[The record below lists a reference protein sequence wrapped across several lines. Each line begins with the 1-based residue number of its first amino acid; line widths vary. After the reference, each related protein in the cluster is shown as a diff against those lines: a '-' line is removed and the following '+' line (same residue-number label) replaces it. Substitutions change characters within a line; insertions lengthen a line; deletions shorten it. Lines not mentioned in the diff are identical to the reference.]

1 MGVRRAG
8 AGADRRLLRR
18 AGRRVGR
25 LEPHRLR
32 HLRRR
37 EPRQPARGGPRE
49 LPPARR
55 RSALLGGAPQHVRVR
70 RRRRAALDRALTRG
84 GGAALGARG
93 APEGAL
99 SHDFFSARRHHP
111 GRHRGRVALHLP
123 PAIRAPEPRARR
135 RRHRSRRLARRS
147 AVRDAGDHPDGGV
160 EELRVQHGDP
170 HRRPAE
176 HPRARLRGGARR
188 RRRRR
193 STVPLDHAADAGADL
208 RLRARDHD
216 DRLLPALRRALRDD
230 AGRAGARDAQHR
242 LVDVSAR
249 LPLVDDGLRGGGRV
263 RALRDHPRADAR
275 HVALAW
281 SQRRGGGDVSGRRDA
296 RAPAGVSAR
305 VRLATPLL
313 YAALV
318 VLAVLTLLPLL
329 WMVSASLMP
338 SGEATASAR
347 LLPRTVTLDQ
357 YRTLFTRLNVAR
369 ALANS
374 TVLATAV
381 TAISLVVNALA
392 GYAFA
397 KLRFAGRD
405 RLFRLLLGALVIPA
419 QVAMLP
425 LFLMMREL
433 RLVDTYWGVI
443 VPGMASIFGIFLVR
457 QYALSIPQSLLD
469 AARIDGASE
478 LRIFGSIVVPFCT
491 PVLVTLAIFTF
502 MGTWNDFLWPLIV
515 LTGEDRQTLPV
526 ALANL
531 AGEHVQDVE
540 LMMAGAVLTVL
551 PIIVMFLALQRYY
564 IEGIVSGSVK
574 E

>member
-1 MGVRRAG
+1 M
-8 AGADRRLLRR
+8 
-18 AGRRVGR
+18 RRVAAS
-25 LEPHRLR
+25 R
-32 HLRRR
+32 H
-37 EPRQPARGGPRE
+37 
-49 LPPARR
+49 
-55 RSALLGGAPQHVRVR
+55 GA
-70 RRRRAALDRALTRG
+70 
-84 GGAALGARG
+84 
-93 APEGAL
+93 
-99 SHDFFSARRHHP
+99 
-111 GRHRGRVALHLP
+111 
-123 PAIRAPEPRARR
+123 
-135 RRHRSRRLARRS
+135 
-147 AVRDAGDHPDGGV
+147 
-160 EELRVQHGDP
+160 
-170 HRRPAE
+170 
-176 HPRARLRGGARR
+176 
-188 RRRRR
+188 
-193 STVPLDHAADAGADL
+193 
-208 RLRARDHD
+208 
-216 DRLLPALRRALRDD
+216 
-230 AGRAGARDAQHR
+230 
-242 LVDVSAR
+242 
-249 LPLVDDGLRGGGRV
+249 
-263 RALRDHPRADAR
+263 
-275 HVALAW
+275 
-281 SQRRGGGDVSGRRDA
+281 
-296 RAPAGVSAR
+296 
-305 VRLATPLL
+305 RLATALL
-313 YAALV
+313 YAPLV
-318 VLAVLTLLPLL
+318 ALAVLTLVPLL

-347 LLPRTVTLDQ
+347 LLPRTVTLEQ

-419 QVAMLP
+419 RVAML
-425 LFLMMREL
+425 
-433 RLVDTYWGVI
+433 I